1 MMRTGLM
8 ILLVASVVAARPP
21 KARGFTREDNLH
33 FRLAEKL
40 QKLEAK
46 EQFEAKPRIEKII
59 ILFQNLKPNDS
70 PYFGKDKDRIK
81 LVGDVVATEVIEK
94 WKDVQVPREK
104 VSEENLRI
112 LNLLIP
118 AMQARY
124 GRGLDVDKKERY
136 DASKVLVDAL
146 TSDYLHIRTVAID
159 CLKVIYRNQGR
170 FYQPNAPKKD
180 RIDKQKRW
188 RKFIRDEYRGR

>member
-1 MMRTGLM
+1 MRVGLV
-8 ILLVASVVAARPP
+8 ILLVASVVAAKPP
-21 KARGFTREDNLH
+21 KAPGFTREDSLH
-33 FRLAEKL
+33 FRLAEQL

-59 ILFQNLKPNDS
+59 VLFQNLKPTD
-70 PYFGKDKDRIK
+70 PQFFGKDKDKIK
-81 LVGDVVATEVIEK
+81 LVGDVVATEVLEK
-94 WKDVQVPREK
+94 WKDIQVPREK

-112 LNLLIP
+112 LALMIP
-118 AMQARY
+118 AMQARF

-146 TSDYLHIRTVAID
+146 TSDYLHIRWAAIE
-159 CLKVIYRNQGR
+159 CLKVIYRNEGR
-170 FYQPNAPKKD
+170 FYRPEAPKKD
-180 RIDKQKRW
+180 RIDKQKKW